1 MCKWLSLVASRCNE
15 ESKKMR
21 KVDMQI
27 GKYRLLNR
35 LHGGR
40 YIDVW
45 LAEHLGLKKKVA
57 IKILLTQEISDS
69 DEHLYAKKRFYREAQ
84 ALARLD
90 HPHIVQAFDSGEEAG
105 RPFFIMEYAPYGSLA
120 RRHPLG
126 ERLPLPVIRT
136 YISQVGRAINYIH
149 SQGLIHRDIKPQNM
163 FLRTRSMVLLGDFG
177 LVMHA
182 RNRLYSYM
190 IWEFGG
196 TTAYMAPEQEIGEP
210 CQASDQYAFATV
222 VFEWLTGCSPFYGT
236 AEEIAWQRKHLSPPS
251 MRTIVPEIPAAV
263 ERVVLTA
270 LQKMANHRFRTML
283 DFTLAFEEACR
294 PAIVRLPYNT
304 PVSRSH
310 RVVASHHHKYTSRYG
325 AALRQQQPVPA
336 AQGVVLVAPSPAR
349 PVPLRHR
356 QVQEEPWDPV
366 ASSDGDEKKVVLF
379 SRLQVVWRIV
389 CDAWQ
394 RIAGFLERNLGKY

>member
-1 MCKWLSLVASRCNE
+1 
-15 ESKKMR
+15 MR

-40 YIDVW
+40 YSDVW

-69 DEHLYAKKRFYREAQ
+69 DERLYAKKRFYREAQ
-84 ALARLD
+84 TLARLD
-90 HPHIVQAFDSGEEAG
+90 HPHIVQVFDSGEEAG
-105 RPFFIMEYAPYGSLA
+105 RPFFVMEYAPYGSLA

-126 ERLPLPVIRT
+126 ERLPLLAIRT
-136 YISQVGRAINYIH
+136 YTSQVGRAIHHIH
-149 SQGLIHRDIKPQNM
+149 TQGLIHRDIKPQNM

-196 TTAYMAPEQEIGEP
+196 TRAYMAPEQEMGEP
-210 CQASDQYAFATV
+210 CQASDQYAFATI

-236 AEEIAWQRKHLSPPS
+236 AEEIAWQRKHFLPPS
-251 MRTIVPEIPAAV
+251 MRAIVPEIPPAV

-270 LQKMANHRFRTML
+270 LEKMPNRRFRTML
-283 DFTLAFEEACR
+283 DFTLAFEEACS
-294 PAIVRLPYNT
+294 PVIVRLPYHT

-310 RVVASHHHKYTSRYG
+310 RVVASHRHEYISRYS
-325 AALRQQQPVPA
+325 AEFRQQQPLPV
-336 AQGVVLVAPSPAR
+336 AQGDVLIAPSPPH
-349 PVPLRHR
+349 PVALRR
-356 QVQEEPWDPV
+356 GQVQEELWDAVPC
-366 ASSDGDEKKVVLF
+366 SDGDEKNVVLLSGF
-379 SRLQVVWRIV
+379 QDVWSIV
-389 CDAWQ
+389 CNAWQ
-394 RIAGFLERNLGKY
+394 RITGFLVRKLGKR